1 MLHRIDMATKRTYKV
16 DLTVEE
22 KAQLRAAKLKI
33 ADLSSLSTDNI
44 GSILNVAPAR
54 AREINALITF
64 QAIPSIGI
72 KFAED
77 LISIGYYSLEELAT
91 KDGPTLIHE
100 LETHCGYWIDP
111 CVEDQCRLVVD
122 YANNKDKTK
131 NWWDFT
137 QERKAYRAEFGYPAN
152 RPIKAW
158 YETLGYTKG

>member
-1 MLHRIDMATKRTYKV
+1 MVTKRTYKV

-22 KAQLRAAKLKI
+22 KAQLRAAKFKI
-33 ADLSSLSTDNI
+33 ADLSSLSTDDI
-44 GSILNVAPAR
+44 GSILNVAPVR

-64 QAIPSIGI
+64 QSIPSIGI

-77 LISIGYYSLEELAT
+77 LISIGYYSLEELAI

-137 QERKAYRAEFGYPAN
+137 AERKVYRVQNGYPAT
-152 RPIKAW
+152 RPVKPW
-158 YETLGYTKG
+158 FETLGYKNE